1 MRLVFMRHMMI
12 YHFNKVMKNKIE
24 YNICD
29 MCGTKFKG
37 KGSICSQECE
47 IKITELYYNKKDNDG
62 YHRIKK

>member
-1 MRLVFMRHMMI
+1 
-12 YHFNKVMKNKIE
+12 MKNKIE

-47 IKITELYYNKKDNDG
+47 IKITELYYNKKYNDG